1 MLHHAEE
8 SPALCSLNNYRAAN
22 LIWHQHR
29 HTNCSRQLRGT
40 GVNFVGACVHRC
52 TPLRTMIT
60 GHRYCSFGWASD
72 SYDLLQVPHKQVPGF
87 EPAPDHF
94 LHIITLSLPSCRLFV
109 LSYKKKAKMHKTIM
123 RMSRPNKLY
132 TTQSDSLKNAWQE
145 AAPWRAFLNR
155 KDSSASKSKYFT
167 AWFKILQHDCWERAF
182 RVSVY
187 CKHRTRNNSEFKDL
201 AAAANVSACGHLCV
215 CSFTRRV

>member
-1 MLHHAEE
+1 MRLLQQISRWHFFLSTVSFSWCYCEAEAFGNHRNPNTKKTSCGVPAQARWVLHHAEE
-8 SPALCSLNNYRAAN
+8 SPALCCLNNYRAAN

-109 LSYKKKAKMHKTIM
+109 LSYQK
-123 RMSRPNKLY
+123 R
-132 TTQSDSLKNAWQE
+132 LKCIKQ
-145 AAPWRAFLNR
+145 
-155 KDSSASKSKYFT
+155 
-167 AWFKILQHDCWERAF
+167 
-182 RVSVY
+182 
-187 CKHRTRNNSEFKDL
+187 
-201 AAAANVSACGHLCV
+201 
-215 CSFTRRV
+215 